1 MVIAKVKS
9 EALSNTLRQLCD
21 RESDSIRQG
30 FDAYQDGRAAVRA
43 RSALVD
49 SLAVRLWNALIA
61 DAPGGHA
68 SFCLAAL
75 GGYGR
80 GTLFPGSDVD
90 LLFLFA
96 DPETERNSRD
106 KIRSLCQELW
116 DLRQRVSHTTR
127 NLQECGRLDYEN
139 IEFTISLLDCRYLAG
154 DRELFTQLHQ
164 QVLPQLVVRERQ
176 PLVQELVELARERHT
191 KFGDTIFHLEPNL
204 KDGPGGLRDYNV
216 AAWLALIAHFEK
228 HLSSPPEALFPSPL
242 RDEATRALDFMFAV
256 RCFLHYRA
264 GRDDNQLSWEAQDE
278 AAALGMGVSP
288 GRRLETS
295 AWMRAYFR
303 HARAISRLSMHM
315 LEDIPPGKSNLYQA
329 YQQWRS
335 RVSNA
340 DFSVTNGRI
349 YLQQPSAAGDARL
362 ALRLFEFV
370 ARHGFKLSPDTE
382 LRIARVLP
390 SFAAQPLAGNEL
402 WASLRQILSLPYAA
416 QALRTMHA
424 LGLLTLL
431 VPEWQLIDTLVIRDF
446 YHRYTVDEHS
456 IRTIE
461 NLHALRQAQGTE
473 LDEKFSA
480 LLKEIERPEL
490 LFLALLLH
498 DVGKG
503 QPTGG
508 HIEAGMPLVE
518 TAMTRLQ
525 LGSDEKEV
533 VRFLI
538 EQHLQIS
545 MAMRRRDIFDPET
558 IHALAERMG
567 TTERLKMLCLLT
579 WADIKAVNPE
589 ALTPWKAEDIWH
601 LYVQTSNFLDRT
613 VDDQRVQAERT
624 DVDVTAHL
632 RDLPEDKRAQVM
644 AFTEGLPRRYLLT
657 HSPDKIITHAQM
669 AAQLKKEPVQLAVSV
684 NPDLNRLIVI
694 MRDRPGLF
702 SDVTGVLTAWG
713 MDIVKTDA
721 FCNAQGVILDVFSF
735 LDPFRTLELNPP
747 ERERFKRS
755 VADVLY
761 GDVPVERLL
770 EARRRTVKPGPNVQ
784 QPPKISFDNQTS
796 SHSTILEVVARDRIG
811 LLHSIASVLNETGC
825 NIDVALIDT
834 QGHIAIDV
842 FYVSYD
848 RRKLDADKQQ
858 QLRDALLE
866 ELVAEEE

>member
-1 MVIAKVKS
+1 MKTD
-9 EALSNTLRQLCD
+9 ALSNALRQLCD
-21 RESDSIRQG
+21 RENDSIRRD
-30 FDAYQDGRAAVRA
+30 FEAYQDGRAAVRA

-49 SLAVRLWNALIA
+49 SLAVQLWNSLIA
-61 DAPGGHA
+61 DDPGGTPA
-68 SFCLAAL
+68 FCLAAL

-96 DPETERNSRD
+96 DPDTERNSRD

-154 DRELFTQLHQ
+154 DTKLFAQLHQ
-164 QVLPQLVVRERQ
+164 EVLPQLVVRERQ
-176 PLVQELVELARERHT
+176 PLVQELVELARERHA
-191 KFGDTIFHLEPNL
+191 KFGETIFHLEPNL
-204 KDGPGGLRDYNV
+204 KDGLGGLRDYNV
-216 AAWLALIAHFEK
+216 ASWLAMIAHFEK
-228 HLSSPPEALFPSPL
+228 HLTSPPEALFPSPL
-242 RDEATRALDFMFAV
+242 RDEATRALDFMFAA
-256 RCFLHYRA
+256 RCFLHNRA

-278 AAALGMGVSP
+278 AAALGMGISP
-288 GRRLETS
+288 GRPMGTS
-295 AWMRAYFR
+295 AWMRAYYR

-315 LEDIPPGKSNLYQA
+315 LEDIPPAKSNLYQS

-340 DFSVTNGRI
+340 DFSVTHGRI
-349 YLQQPSAAGDARL
+349 YLQQPSAAGDSRL
-362 ALRLFEFV
+362 VLRLFEFM

-390 SFAAQPLAGNEL
+390 SIAAEPLPGNEL
-402 WASLRQILSLPYAA
+402 WASLRQILSLPFAA
-416 QALRTMHA
+416 QALRTMHG

-431 VPEWQLIDTLVIRDF
+431 LPEWQLIDTLVIRDF

-461 NLHALRQAQGTE
+461 NLHALRQPQATE
-473 LDEKFSA
+473 LDGKYAA

-490 LFLALLLH
+490 LFFALLLH

-518 TAMTRLQ
+518 TAMERLQ
-525 LGSDEKEV
+525 LGSDEREV

-545 MAMRRRDIFDPET
+545 MAMMRRDIFDPET
-558 IHALAERMG
+558 IHALAARMG

-579 WADIKAVNPE
+579 YADIKAVNPE

-601 LYVQTSNFLDRT
+601 VYVQTSTFLDRT
-613 VDDQRVQAERT
+613 LDDQRVQSERE
-624 DVDVTAHL
+624 DNEVIEHL
-632 RDLPEDKRAQVM
+632 RDLPENTRAEVT

-657 HSPDKIITHAQM
+657 HSPDKIIAHAQM
-669 AAQLKKEPVQLAVSV
+669 AAQLKKGAVQLALTV
-684 NPDLNRLIVI
+684 NPDLNRLTVI

-702 SDVTGVLTAWG
+702 ADVSGVLTAWG

-721 FCNAQGVILDVFSF
+721 FSNSAGVILDVFAF

-761 GDVPVERLL
+761 GEVPVERLL
-770 EARRRTVKPGPNVQ
+770 ESRRRTMKPGPNVQ
-784 QPPKISFDNQTS
+784 QPPKISLDNETS

-811 LLHSIASVLNETGC
+811 LLYSIASILNETSC

-834 QGHIAIDV
+834 HGHIAIDV
-842 FYVSYD
+842 FYISCD
-848 RRKLDADKQQ
+848 GKKLDSDKQQ
-858 QLRDALLE
+858 QLREALLE
-866 ELVAEEE
+866 ELTVEE